1 MKKILF
7 INTQFPLFSAPN
19 CGGANRSQMFLHALA
34 HVGHVDVVSF
44 WDNEKSDIPNC
55 EVIHSGRPHMSSTK
69 QYSGMIKFVRLLA
82 PWNADC
88 VFPLNRELEK
98 FVDGLIASG
107 GYDYIAVRY
116 LYVGAECGLLKYSDK
131 LIIDI
136 DDNPRNMF
144 ALRSQQADKWSQ
156 RLYYLLASISAAIMT
171 NVVLRK
177 VYCSFYPNPEQCP
190 SRHSILLHNVS
201 IQNQKLQPVSLDT
214 PKRVLVVGSWWYYPN
229 KSGLEHFVSH
239 VWPKVVKI
247 VSDAELRVVGKGMES
262 SLIGTCKNTQGVNVL
277 GFVDDI
283 MQEYQQVRCVI
294 VPIYQGCGTCVKVIE
309 TMCVNRPFVST
320 PYGVRGIENSIKDG
334 NDYLLAKDDAMFAEH
349 IITMLQKPELGAQM
363 ASNAL
368 KCVQKDFSIEKFNQ
382 IVEYAIK

>member
-19 CGGANRSQMFLHALA
+19 CGGANRSQMFLQALA
-34 HVGHVDVVSF
+34 RVGHVDVISF
-44 WDNEKSDIPNC
+44 WADEESDMLNC
-55 EVIHSGRPHMSSTK
+55 EVIHSGRPNISSTK
-69 QYSGMIKFVRLLA
+69 KYSGMSKFIRLLM
-82 PWNADC
+82 PWNAEC
-88 VFPLNRELEK
+88 VFPLNKELEK
-98 FVDGLIASG
+98 FIDGIIAKG
-107 GYDYIAVRY
+107 RYDYVAVRY
-116 LYVGAECGLLKYSDK
+116 LYVAAECGLLKYSRK

-156 RLYYLLASISAAIMT
+156 RFYYLLASLSAAIMT
-171 NVVLRK
+171 RIVLRK
-177 VYCSFYPNPEQCP
+177 VYRSFYPNPEQCP

-201 IQNQKLQPVSLDT
+201 IQNNKLQPISSDT
-214 PKRVLVVGSWWYYPN
+214 PQRVLVVGSWWYYPN

-239 VWPKVVKI
+239 VWPKVVKVI
-247 VSDAELRVVGKGMES
+247 PNAELRVVGKGMEPA
-262 SLIGTCKNTQGVNVL
+262 LINSQGVNVL

-320 PYGVRGIENSIKDG
+320 PFGVRGLENNIKDG
-334 NDYLLAKDDAMFAEH
+334 DDYLLAKNDATFAEH
-349 IITMLQKPELGAQM
+349 VIELLQKPKFGAQI

-368 KCVQKDFSIEKFNQ
+368 NSAQRNFSVEKFNQ
-382 IVEYAIK
+382 IIASAINGDVA